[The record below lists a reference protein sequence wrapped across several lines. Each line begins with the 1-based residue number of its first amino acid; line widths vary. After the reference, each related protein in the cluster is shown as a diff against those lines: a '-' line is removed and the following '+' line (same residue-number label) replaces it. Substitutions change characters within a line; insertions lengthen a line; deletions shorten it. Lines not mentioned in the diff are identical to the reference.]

1 MSGHSKWATIKR
13 KKGAT
18 DAKRGKVYT
27 KLIKEITMAAR
38 LGGGDAGGNPRLR
51 RAIDAAKAE
60 NMPADNVERA
70 IKRGTGDLEGVNYE
84 DITYEGVGP
93 AGTLLL
99 VDATTDNRNRTSAEM
114 RKVFDIHGG
123 QMGAAGSAA
132 WAFDEK
138 GILLVAKDQADE
150 ERIFEV
156 AAGAGAEDVEAVDDQ
171 WVITTE
177 RSDLDLVSKALG
189 EANIVVASA
198 ELAKL
203 PKNKKTVSGHDAEV
217 LMNLVEALENHDDV
231 SKVFGDFDLDDAAL
245 ENLG

>member
-18 DAKRGKVYT
+18 DAKRGKIYT
-27 KLIKEITMAAR
+27 KLIKEITIAAR
-38 LGGGDAGGNPRLR
+38 MGGGDPGGNARLR
-51 RAIDAAKAE
+51 HAIDAAKAE
-60 NMPADNVERA
+60 NMPGDNIERA

-93 AGTLLL
+93 AGTLFL

-138 GILLVAKDQADE
+138 GILTVAKDQANE

-156 AAGAGAEDVEAVDDQ
+156 AAGAGAEDVEGDDDQ

-177 RSDLDLVSKALG
+177 RTDLDSVGKALSD
-189 EANIVVASA
+189 ANIEVASA

-203 PKNKKTVSGHDAEV
+203 PKNKKTVSGRDAEV
-217 LMNLVEALENHDDV
+217 LMNLFNALEDHDDV
-231 SKVFGDFDLDDAAL
+231 SKVFGDFELDDEAL
-245 ENLG
+245 EKLG